1 MTRILMFPGQ
11 GAQSVGMGRD
21 LFARFPHLVQEAD
34 DVLGYSLRRLCLE
47 DPEGQLGNTRYT
59 QPALFAVSALAYRAH
74 LEEGGDRAD
83 LAVGHSLGEYNALH
97 AAGAFGFADGL
108 RLVAARAA
116 AMADVTG
123 GGMSAVIGLPE
134 TRLRFLLLRAG
145 FGSLDLAN
153 LNTPGQTVLAGPADD
168 LAEAGPILEDAGARM
183 VRRLDVSGP
192 FHSRYMAPAAER
204 LEPLVRATS
213 FGPLAFP
220 VIANATA
227 RPYVP
232 DHLGATL
239 LQQIHQ
245 PVRWYETV
253 ESILDGTY
261 GPEPEFTEI
270 GTGKVLTGL
279 LRQIRRERDQGR
291 DRVLTGAGAR

>member
-1 MTRILMFPGQ
+1 MTRIFMFPGQ

-21 LFARFPHLVQEAD
+21 LFARFPDAEQEAA

-59 QPALFAVSALAYRAH
+59 QPALFVVNALAHRAH
-74 LEEGGDRAD
+74 LEDGGERPD

-116 AMADVTG
+116 AMAEITG

-134 TRLRFLLLRAG
+134 SRLRFLLLRAG

-153 LNTPGQTVLAGPADD
+153 LNTPGQIVLAGPADD

-192 FHSRYMAPAAER
+192 FHSRYMTPAAES
-204 LEPLVRATS
+204 LGPVVRATP
-213 FGPLAFP
+213 FRPLAYP

-227 RPYVP
+227 RPYE
-232 DHLGATL
+232 HHRIGETL

-245 PVRWYETV
+245 PVRWHETV
-253 ESILDGTY
+253 EAILTGVY

-270 GTGKVLTGL
+270 GTGRVLAGM
-279 LRQIRRERDQGR
+279 LRQIRRERDQL
-291 DRVLTGAGAR
+291 LTGAGTR

>member
-21 LFARFPHLVQEAD
+21 LFARFPDLVREAD
-34 DVLGYSLRRLCLE
+34 DVLGYSLSRLCLE
-47 DPEGQLGNTRYT
+47 DPEGHLGNTRYT
-59 QPALFAVSALAYRAH
+59 QPALFAVGALAHRAH
-74 LEEGGDRAD
+74 LEDGGEPAD

-116 AMADVTG
+116 AMAEVTG
-123 GGMSAVIGLPE
+123 GGMSAVVGLPE
-134 TRLRFLLLRAG
+134 TRLRFLLMRAG
-145 FGSLDLAN
+145 FDTLDLAN
-153 LNTPGQTVLAGPADD
+153 LNTPGQIVLAGPVDD

-204 LEPLVRATS
+204 LEPVVARTVFA
-213 FGPLAFP
+213 PLAFP

-227 RPYVP
+227 RPYEQDLV
-232 DHLGATL
+232 GATL

-245 PVRWYETV
+245 PVRWHETV
-253 ESILDGTY
+253 SAILDGNH

-270 GTGKVLTGL
+270 GTGRVLAGL
-279 LRQIRRERDQGR
+279 LRQIRRERDQ
-291 DRVLTGAGAR
+291 DRVPAAAGAR

>member
-11 GAQSVGMGRD
+11 GAQRVGMGRE
-21 LFARFPHLVQEAD
+21 LFERFPESERQAS

-47 DPEGQLGNTRYT
+47 DPGGQLGNTRYT
-59 QPALFAVSALAYRAH
+59 QPALFVVNALAHRAH
-74 LEEGGDRAD
+74 LEDGGERAG
-83 LAVGHSLGEYNALH
+83 LALGHSLGEYNALE

-116 AMADVTG
+116 AMAEIAG

-134 TRLRFLLLRAG
+134 PRLRFLLLRAG
-145 FGSLDLAN
+145 FASLDLAN
-153 LNTPGQTVLAGPADD
+153 LNTPGQIVLAGPVED

-204 LEPLVRATS
+204 LAPVVGATA
-213 FGPLAFP
+213 FGPLTHP

-227 RPYVP
+227 RPYEQ
-232 DHLGATL
+232 DRIGETL

-245 PVRWYETV
+245 PVRWRETV
-253 ESILDGTY
+253 EAILDGEY

-270 GTGKVLTGL
+270 GTGKVLAGL
-279 LRQIRRERDQGR
+279 LRQIRRERDQA
-291 DRVLTGAGAR
+291 LAGAGAR